1 MTHVGF
7 LRPRRSIHDDFNVIT
22 GEFEG
27 FDYSN
32 PLICHGKGSSGG
44 TSTTVQSSQIPQQF
58 LDAYSAALG
67 KADAASSAPL
77 QQYQGQTVAGLTP
90 DQTQAFGT
98 IANAQGMAQP
108 YINQASNLISGSTAN
123 LWNGVQQFSPDAISQ
138 YSNPYTQQVL
148 NAQIALEQNQDAQ
161 QQEALKGN
169 IISSG
174 AWGGDR
180 AGVAQAALAGQQALA
195 NNSTNANILNTG
207 YNQALQEFNQQQQAQ
222 LGANAT
228 NAQLAQNGAYA
239 LGNLGSEA
247 LSSTLSGAAA
257 QLQSGTLQQ
266 AQNQAELNVPY
277 EQFLQQQANPFQT
290 AQYYANIAEGLGSTA
305 GSSGTSTTTT
315 TPSYN
320 TGSSVF
326 GNLFGGLGILGSL
339 AKRGG
344 RIRPRRYAAGGAL
357 GGYAAG
363 GGLGAVSIPD
373 LSVSYV
379 PITQAAV
386 GHAPQTPASGSVG
399 NSSSGSQAANIAQ
412 IASAVKGLKKLGSFL
427 GTDSGLS
434 PSSASGI
441 GGISPDGTADLS
453 NSAIDSLTG
462 ENAAASASNAADF
475 MGSNGFDLSSIGSLW
490 KRGGAIP
497 RRYKVGGDVLPDVL
511 SGIGDVVGAFFGY
524 PMAGDTAVSLL
535 SKLDG
540 GATGGDGV
548 GKQALSSILAAGG
561 RVAPGGFGGMF
572 ADGGLADDVSTDN
585 GIQVSGSA
593 PKPPS
598 SDDLQRFVDVQNDIA
613 SENSQPVDTPLVS
626 AMALLPPGEKGGL
639 GSYAPQDSAPEQTP
653 ASGVP
658 DQTAAFGTQG
668 QAPSPSVQDQMPAPP
683 AYQPP
688 AKSPEKGTQD
698 LPQPEREKVDPWL
711 ALATAGFSM
720 AAGRSPYFGQNLA
733 EGALAGLQ
741 NYAQQ
746 RQHVDSVNQA
756 ADKMMEEAKEHRD
769 RLAIDQK
776 NADTNA
782 QYRQDQAAYQK
793 GELAL
798 RSKQVEQGKWVPI
811 KDALGNEYLI
821 NPTTNEVRDPAGVT
835 SGGQS
840 GRSVANIY
848 SPPTDTEGKPVTGE
862 NYLQLIPPQIAAL
875 SKGYAS
881 GMMAPPTGMATRNP
895 TVIAAWT
902 AAQQADPNFATHAA
916 TRYTTIQQFVNPNSK
931 TAMTVRAQNVAMEHI
946 QTMREAVEA
955 LNNHDVRAYNTAV
968 NAVARQA
975 GYAEPT
981 NAEIGQNILGDELA
995 KAIIAGGGALADRE
1009 AFKKGLGT
1017 GASLNQAL
1025 GGLNEYEK
1033 YMAGQM
1039 QGLER
1044 GYQAGTGL
1052 NDFAQRVN
1060 LSPAAQEIMA
1070 KYSHPVNSNVSSD
1083 AAPPPAAAI
1092 EALRKDP
1099 SLAPMFEKKYGVP
1112 AAGFIGG
1119 Q

>member
-1 MTHVGF
+1 MTHGGF

-32 PLICHGKGSSGG
+32 PLICHGKGSGGG
-44 TSTTVQSSQIPQQF
+44 TNTVTNNSAPPPEIMA
-58 LDAYSAALG
+58 AYQAALG
-67 KADAASSAPL
+67 RAQTAADQPL
-77 QQYQGQTVAGLTP
+77 QQYQGQTVAGFTP

-98 IANAQGMAQP
+98 IANAQGTAQP
-108 YINQASNLISGSTAN
+108 YINQAANLINAGTQP
-123 LWNGVQQFSPDAISQ
+123 LWSGVQQFSPDAISQ

-148 NAQIALEQNQDAQ
+148 NSQIALEQNQDAQ

-169 IISSG
+169 AISSG

-222 LGANAT
+222 LGANEA
-228 NAQLAQNGAYA
+228 NAYLNQQGAFGMANLGQEALGTQLAGA
-239 LGNLGSEA
+239 N
-247 LSSTLSGAAA
+247 A
-257 QLQSGTLQQ
+257 QLQSGLLQQ
-266 AQNQAELNVPY
+266 QQNQAQLNVPY
-277 EQFLQQQANPFQT
+277 EQFLQRQAYPFQT
-290 AQYYANIAEGLGSTA
+290 AQYYANIAEGVGGNSGGT
-305 GSSGTSTTTT
+305 GTSTST
-315 TPSYN
+315 TPPPS
-320 TGSSVF
+320 TLSQVG
-326 GNLFGGLGILGSL
+326 GGLLG
-339 AKRGG
+339 A
-344 RIRPRRYAAGGAL
+344 GAL
-357 GGYAAG
+357 GYLGYLALSDRRRKKDIHRIGTASGYPIYKFKYKGALGTHIGVMAQDVEKRNPDAVRNINGTKYVDYSKLAVGGRVGFSAGGVPGMSLAVPDLSESYIPSSSAVMGRGMGPPTAQATAPKAGDPVGDGENMLLSALMLGAKNNKDAPDDDEDTDSAATWQLG
-363 GGLGAVSIPD
+363 KESGASFGDISKAAQQSTGASQFLGPDINTLASKLQNGFGNYGGAGGLGA
-373 LSVSYV
+373 L
-379 PITQAAV
+379 
-386 GHAPQTPASGSVG
+386 
-399 NSSSGSQAANIAQ
+399 
-412 IASAVKGLKKLGSFL
+412 SFL
-427 GTDSGLS
+427 RG
-434 PSSASGI
+434 
-441 GGISPDGTADLS
+441 
-453 NSAIDSLTG
+453 
-462 ENAAASASNAADF
+462 AA
-475 MGSNGFDLSSIGSLW
+475 
-490 KRGGAIP
+490 
-497 RRYKVGGDVLPDVL
+497 Y
-511 SGIGDVVGAFFGY
+511 
-524 PMAGDTAVSLL
+524 
-535 SKLDG
+535 
-540 GATGGDGV
+540 
-548 GKQALSSILAAGG
+548 GG
-561 RVAPGGFGGMF
+561 RIGF
-572 ADGGLADDVSTDN
+572 ADGGSTDD
-585 GIQVSGSA
+585 GIQVSGPA
-593 PKPPS
+593 PLPPS
-598 SDDLQRFVDVQNDIA
+598 YDDLQRRFDVQNDLA
-613 SENSQPVDTPLVS
+613 EEQPDVLTAPPIS
-626 AMALLPPGEKGGL
+626 AAELTPPGVPGG
-639 GSYAPQDSAPEQTP
+639 
-653 ASGVP
+653 
-658 DQTAAFGTQG
+658 FGTYVPSQEVPSG
-668 QAPSPSVQDQMPAPP
+668 QMPPPSVQDQMPAPTP
-683 AYQPP
+683 SSKA
-688 AKSPEKGTQD
+688 SNSEI
-698 LPQPEREKVDPWL
+698 REPTREEVNPWL
-711 ALATAGFSM
+711 ALAAAGFGM
-720 AAGRSPYFGQNLA
+720 MGGTSPYAGVNIGR
-733 EGALAGLQ
+733 GALAGLQ

-798 RSKQVEQGKWVPI
+798 RSKQVEHGKWVAI
-811 KDALGNEYLI
+811 KDALGNEYLV
-821 NPTTNEVRDPAGVT
+821 NPTTNEIRDPAGVT

-848 SPPTDTEGKPVTGE
+848 SPPTDTEGKPVTGD
-862 NYLQLIPPQIAAL
+862 NYLQSIPPQIAAL

-902 AAQQADPNFATHAA
+902 AAQQADQNFAAHAA

-1044 GYQAGTGL
+1044 SYQAGTGL

-1060 LSPAAQEIMA
+1060 LSPAAQGIVA
-1070 KYSHPVNSNVSSD
+1070 KYSHPANPNASSG
-1083 AAPPPAAAI
+1083 AVPPPAAI

-1099 SLAPMFEKKYGVP
+1099 SLASMFEKKYGVP